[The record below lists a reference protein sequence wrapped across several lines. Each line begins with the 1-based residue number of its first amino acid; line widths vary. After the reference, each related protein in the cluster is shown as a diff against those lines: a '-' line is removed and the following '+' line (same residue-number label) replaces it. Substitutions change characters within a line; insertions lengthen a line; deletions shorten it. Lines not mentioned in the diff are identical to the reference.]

1 MTTLSAVIASG
12 ALSAIPV
19 AGIAGRIYFATDT
32 KHTFRDNGATWDDV
46 TSSAILGSVALA
58 PGAGG
63 NFTVAHGLPAA
74 PSHVAFQKTSGGDF
88 WFQTPT
94 AFDATNLYLV
104 ASDADVTGVAIC
116 FA

>member
-1 MTTLSAVIASG
+1 VIASG
-12 ALSAIPV
+12 AYSAIPA

-32 KHTFRDNGATWDDV
+32 KHTFRDNGVSWDDV

-74 PSHVAFQKTSGGDF
+74 PSHVSIAMTSGGGI
-88 WFQTPT
+88 WFQSPT
-94 AFDATNLYLV
+94 MFDATNLYLV
-104 ASDADVTGVAIC
+104 ASDAGITGVAIC